1 MRKKSKKKQNK
12 TVMLARSKLNSIQSK
27 ISDVLIN
34 NEITH
39 EDFMTIINKE
49 RNYRALRESIR
60 MMKSQRY

>member
-1 MRKKSKKKQNK
+1 MRKKKKQKQNK

>member
-1 MRKKSKKKQNK
+1 
-12 TVMLARSKLNSIQSK
+12 MLARSKLNSIQSK